1 MGFSVKRLSST
12 FVGKVEGI
20 DLSNNIDQA
29 LVETIC
35 ALLVEYK
42 VLVICSREGLSDIFT
57 AFSRIAARCLSSS
70 DLILPYPSLLLI
82 CVYS

>member
-29 LVETIC
+29 LVETIR
-35 ALLVEYK
+35 AVLVEYK
-42 VLVICSREGLSDIFT
+42 VLVFCSREGLSDI
-57 AFSRIAARCLSSS
+57 
-70 DLILPYPSLLLI
+70 
-82 CVYS
+82 